1 METQFIN
8 NNGHN
13 YLSDFLDDLPDNV
26 FFNKVTT
33 SCGMTSLALSNN
45 VKYDKVLLKKI
56 KEFNRQ
62 SLKESNNIN

>member
-1 METQFIN
+1 MKYK
-8 NNGHN
+8 N
-13 YLSDFLDDLPDNV
+13 YNE
-26 FFNKVTT
+26 KA
-33 SCGMTSLALSNN
+33 ALL